1 MNKELGHFVLKSL
14 DQIHELGSKQDIEE
28 FKKFMSKS
36 KTKGKGLASNFDFG
50 TIAQMSATDAR
61 MSFGEIAVGIL
72 AVAGKLNSAL
82 YQANTTFKEEKT
94 ITIDGKEYTLD
105 KVNAPKT
112 SNDLAMLLQAA
123 LDMSSNPILLRSG
136 IDAKNINIVVAMLI
150 GGIPLKTAIKFINK
164 KEIKSYYSEDQT
176 QNNAYTEKANKDK
189 FQNTLEQKI
198 KDEEAKEGESE
209 IKENLETL
217 QYFSQLSQEL
227 NAVTS
232 IVQLDGSLPNDG
244 YLLRDVKKVFG
255 SLKSEKNTYKLN
267 YKNFADRPLNR
278 HYENVVDLGID
289 LMTHHFITENPI
301 YYDEIEKIEKSR
313 EYSDVR
319 QFDPSVEKRRVDDM
333 FSLMLA
339 QELLDESQI
348 ADIMENGVQTVI
360 ESLKNTVRESIQYS
374 YSQITKNNSAKAF
387 IKEYIENLNLGE
399 AGKAIKQNELDD
411 YFNVL
416 KEEIEIDGSVTNI
429 GAFVESLLD
438 LKNGNIEEALKIAK
452 EELGKKVNKD
462 ILEVVKDYKL
472 YKEYQ
477 EQTNLELGL
486 IAKNK
491 FIKLLELTERKEKET
506 DVTESVLSGRHD
518 NRYLTTIEKQLAKR
532 DFQKLDYDIQNRFL
546 AYQLLKYGL
555 SNKLGSIIS
564 IMPNQF
570 TLDYLKNISN
580 IDHVGEKENKKYVLA
595 PYRIAQSYNDLNY
608 PIKVYK
614 KSNTLS
620 EEGGK
625 EFLYTNKNEKIKGS
639 DGVRFKIEGD
649 ENLYVFKKVEGLS
662 VNEVKKVTS
671 FAAER
676 KQNYTLFNNEKTI
689 SLKEA
694 EEDNN
699 SCKKG
704 LNS

>member
-1 MNKELGHFVLKSL
+1 
-14 DQIHELGSKQDIEE
+14 
-28 FKKFMSKS
+28 
-36 KTKGKGLASNFDFG
+36 
-50 TIAQMSATDAR
+50 
-61 MSFGEIAVGIL
+61 
-72 AVAGKLNSAL
+72 
-82 YQANTTFKEEKT
+82 
-94 ITIDGKEYTLD
+94 
-105 KVNAPKT
+105 
-112 SNDLAMLLQAA
+112 
-123 LDMSSNPILLRSG
+123 

-429 GAFVESLLD
+429 GAFVE
-438 LKNGNIEEALKIAK
+438 
-452 EELGKKVNKD
+452 
-462 ILEVVKDYKL
+462 
-472 YKEYQ
+472 
-477 EQTNLELGL
+477 
-486 IAKNK
+486 
-491 FIKLLELTERKEKET
+491 
-506 DVTESVLSGRHD
+506 
-518 NRYLTTIEKQLAKR
+518 
-532 DFQKLDYDIQNRFL
+532 
-546 AYQLLKYGL
+546 
-555 SNKLGSIIS
+555 
-564 IMPNQF
+564 
-570 TLDYLKNISN
+570 
-580 IDHVGEKENKKYVLA
+580 
-595 PYRIAQSYNDLNY
+595 
-608 PIKVYK
+608 
-614 KSNTLS
+614 
-620 EEGGK
+620 
-625 EFLYTNKNEKIKGS
+625 
-639 DGVRFKIEGD
+639 
-649 ENLYVFKKVEGLS
+649 
-662 VNEVKKVTS
+662 
-671 FAAER
+671 
-676 KQNYTLFNNEKTI
+676 
-689 SLKEA
+689 
-694 EEDNN
+694 
-699 SCKKG
+699 
-704 LNS
+704 